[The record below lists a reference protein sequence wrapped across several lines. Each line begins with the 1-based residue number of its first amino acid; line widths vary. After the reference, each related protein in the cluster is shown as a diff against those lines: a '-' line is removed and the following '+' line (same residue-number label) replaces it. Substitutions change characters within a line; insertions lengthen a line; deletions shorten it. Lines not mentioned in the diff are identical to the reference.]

1 MKKFADR
8 YKRKFLIFIK
18 YLFLSIMTVVCLYP
32 IYFAVISSF
41 KSTMEIMESKFAL
54 PEHYGIEN
62 YIKAWEI
69 GNMGRYFINSLFL
82 TVISMIFLIV
92 IGALAAYVISRFKF
106 RFQGMIYT
114 FFISGLM
121 IPMQSTII
129 PLAFDLGAFGL
140 KNSYTILILLFVA
153 FNIPITI
160 FILTAFMKSIP
171 GELEEAAIMDG
182 CTAIR
187 VFMNVIMPISVPA
200 TVTASVFNF
209 INIWNNLLFPL
220 VFISDKNKQVISFGL
235 LSFFSEWQAD
245 YGGVMA
251 AITLAIIPPFIIYIF
266 LQEKVEQG
274 LTAGAVKG

>member
-41 KSTMEIMESKFAL
+41 KSTMEIMESKFAP

-245 YGGVMA
+245 YGAVMA

>member
-1 MKKFADR
+1 MKKSADR

-62 YIKAWEI
+62 YIKAWKI

-82 TVISMIFLIV
+82 TVISMVLLIV

-106 RFQGMIYT
+106 RFQGVIYT

-140 KNSYTILILLFVA
+140 KNNYTILILLFIA

-200 TVTASVFNF
+200 IVTASVFNF